1 MKTEKRC
8 YRCREVKPIDNFRFD
23 RVKPDGYSGRCR
35 PCDNIVR
42 AARKARQIARD
53 PLAAFKQRI
62 RSTISS
68 SFIRKGFKKDSHTEQ
83 ILGASFEM
91 VKEYFEKQFNNGMN
105 WDNMGKWH
113 VDHIIPL
120 ATAKNENEVI
130 RLCHYSNLQPLWAED
145 NWAKSDKIL

>member
-8 YRCREVKPIDNFRFD
+8 YRCREVKPIESFRFD

-42 AARKARQIARD
+42 AARAKRQAQKD
-53 PLAAFKQRI
+53 PVFAFKLRMRGVI
-62 RSTISS
+62 AS
-68 SFIRKGFKKDSHTEQ
+68 SFIRKGFKKNSQTEKV
-83 ILGASFEM
+83 LGASFDM
-91 VKEYFEKQFNNGMN
+91 VREHFEKQFNNGMN

-120 ATAKNENEVI
+120 ATAKTEDEVVK
-130 RLCHYSNLQPLWAED
+130 LCHYTNLQPLWAED
-145 NWAKSDKIL
+145 NWKKSDTIL